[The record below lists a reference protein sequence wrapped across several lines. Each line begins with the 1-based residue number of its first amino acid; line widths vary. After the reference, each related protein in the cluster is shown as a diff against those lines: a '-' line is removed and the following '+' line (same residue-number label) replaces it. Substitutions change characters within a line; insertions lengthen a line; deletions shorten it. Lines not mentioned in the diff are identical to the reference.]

1 MNTDIKKIT
10 IICILTILI
19 FISLVFT
26 KLNYKREEVP
36 TFDSNEPEKI
46 ELPEIDP
53 IVYDGLTLDELAE
66 KLDRSLTN
74 ELSGMGYEIASR
86 AINLGIDPYLAVAI
100 ILHETGCSW
109 TCSTLLK
116 NKNNVGGMKA
126 SSGNYASY
134 PTLVDGI
141 EAFMNNLYYN
151 YYQKGLTTPEAMN
164 KKYAE
169 STAWSSKINNYI
181 EKISAA

>member
-1 MNTDIKKIT
+1 MNTNIKKIT
-10 IICILTILI
+10 IICILALLITISLILI
-19 FISLVFT
+19 
-26 KLNYKREEVP
+26 KNNNKNNEVP
-36 TFDSNEPEKI
+36 TFDEK
-46 ELPEIDP
+46 EDEEIIP
-53 IVYDGLTLDELAE
+53 IVYDGLTLDELAQ

-109 TCSTLLK
+109 NCSTILK
-116 NKNNVGGMKA
+116 TKNNVGGMKA
-126 SSGNYASY
+126 SNGNYASY
-134 PTLVDGI
+134 PTLVEGI
-141 EAFMNNLYYN
+141 DAFMNNLYYN

>member
-1 MNTDIKKIT
+1 MNTNIKKIT
-10 IICILTILI
+10 IICILALLITISLILI
-19 FISLVFT
+19 
-26 KLNYKREEVP
+26 KNNNKNNEVP
-36 TFDSNEPEKI
+36 TFDEK
-46 ELPEIDP
+46 EDEEIIP

-109 TCSTLLK
+109 NCSTILK

-126 SSGNYASY
+126 SNGNYASY
-134 PTLVDGI
+134 PTLVEGI
-141 EAFMNNLYYN
+141 DAFMNNLYYN

>member
-1 MNTDIKKIT
+1 MNTNIKKIIT
-10 IICILTILI
+10 ICTLTLLI
-19 FISLVFT
+19 TISLLFI
-26 KLNYKREEVP
+26 KLNNKNDNVP
-36 TFDSNEPEKI
+36 TFDLNNDE
-46 ELPEIDP
+46 EIIP
-53 IVYDGLTLDELAE
+53 IVYDGLTLDELAQ

-100 ILHETGCSW
+100 MLHETGCSW
-109 TCSTLLK
+109 KCSTILK

-126 SSGNYASY
+126 SSGNYSSY
-134 PTLVDGI
+134 PTLVEGI
-141 EAFMNNLYYN
+141 DAFMNNLYYN

>member
-1 MNTDIKKIT
+1 MNTNIKKIT
-10 IICILTILI
+10 IICILALLITISLILI
-19 FISLVFT
+19 
-26 KLNYKREEVP
+26 KNNNKNNEVP
-36 TFDSNEPEKI
+36 TFDEK
-46 ELPEIDP
+46 EDEEIIP

-66 KLDRSLTN
+66 KLDRSLKN

-109 TCSTLLK
+109 NCSTILK

-126 SSGNYASY
+126 SNGNYASY
-134 PTLVDGI
+134 PTLVEGI
-141 EAFMNNLYYN
+141 DAFMNNLYYN

>member
-1 MNTDIKKIT
+1 MNTNIKKII
-10 IICILTILI
+10 IICILALLITISLILI
-19 FISLVFT
+19 
-26 KLNYKREEVP
+26 KNNNKNNEVP
-36 TFDSNEPEKI
+36 TFDEK
-46 ELPEIDP
+46 EDEEIIP

-109 TCSTLLK
+109 NCSTILK

-126 SSGNYASY
+126 SNGNYASY
-134 PTLVDGI
+134 PTLVEGI
-141 EAFMNNLYYN
+141 DAFMNNLYYN